1 MENNFSTI
9 FKNLRK
15 QANLTQ
21 EKTAEI
27 LNVTPQAISKWERGF
42 SFPDVDLLPTISQLF
57 NVSIDYLLGASSL
70 DKDVSVSSY
79 IDDAEKLYEN
89 SDFNG
94 AVTLINTALTKFPKN
109 PTLMYQLAK
118 NKRALYINTPER
130 LYEVIDIYNNCLNI
144 SNSTE
149 LTCKIHTD
157 LIYCYEALNKVE
169 LALAHA
175 LFLPS
180 VENCTENHLYKCSIA
195 NKAEK
200 IKNIESCVQIMAKSI
215 AKCLEN
221 ALFDDKLKLN
231 ETTKKE
237 ISAKQKILKDH
248 FLDFSIR

>member
-42 SFPDVDLLPTISQLF
+42 SYPDVDLLPAISQLF

-70 DKDVSVSSY
+70 DKDTSVSNY
-79 IDDAEKLYEN
+79 IDEAEKLYE
-89 SDFNG
+89 SGDFNG
-94 AVTLINTALTKFPKN
+94 AVTLINTALTKYPKN
-109 PTLMYQLAK
+109 PILIYLLAK
-118 NKRALYINTPER
+118 NKRELYINTPER
-130 LYEVIDIYNNCLNI
+130 LYEVVDIYNNCLNI

-157 LIYCYEALNKVE
+157 LIYCYEALNKIE
-169 LALAHA
+169 LAASHA

-180 VENCTENHLYKCSIA
+180 VQNCMENHLYKCSLA
-195 NKAEK
+195 NKDEK
-200 IKNIESCVQIMAKSI
+200 IKNIESCIQIMAKSI
-215 AKCLEN
+215 SECLQY

-237 ISAKQKILKDH
+237 ILAKQKLLKDH
-248 FLDFSIR
+248 FLDFSVR